1 MSFYISNYLNWI
13 HTIIIFIV
21 FQNLHLNKTCIE
33 RMIICGSWFGRS
45 FLLVNFF
52 FVSCWF
58 VANTT
63 KCILRFHTLDHL
75 YQSSWMNIY
84 IHLFLIISLTSTWFF
99 GPLKAEKINR
109 ITNCEI
115 CLLSAINLPREKD
128 FLNRIKYLNIIL
140 MRILF
145 QLNVVFIDR
154 LVNTRYH
161 LVITLVIKTINK
173 AKTRRKIW
181 TKTFHASKNNIQH
194 PSSPEIRFL
203 SCIKIFVHL
212 MSVLASCTPSKKVVL
227 WSLVV

>member
-1 MSFYISNYLNWI
+1 MHKFIFPQAPLKWFCLFYISNYLNWI

-99 GPLKAEKINR
+99 GPLKAEKLIV
-109 ITNCEI
+109 
-115 CLLSAINLPREKD
+115 LLIV
-128 FLNRIKYLNIIL
+128 KYAFYL
-140 MRILF
+140 
-145 QLNVVFIDR
+145 QL
-154 LVNTRYH
+154 
-161 LVITLVIKTINK
+161 
-173 AKTRRKIW
+173 
-181 TKTFHASKNNIQH
+181 TFHAKKISLIA
-194 PSSPEIRFL
+194 L
-203 SCIKIFVHL
+203 SI
-212 MSVLASCTPSKKVVL
+212 
-227 WSLVV
+227 

>member
-1 MSFYISNYLNWI
+1 MHKFIFPQAPVKWFCLFYLNWI
-13 HTIIIFIV
+13 HTIIFFIV

-99 GPLKAEKINR
+99 GPLKAEKLIV
-109 ITNCEI
+109 
-115 CLLSAINLPREKD
+115 LLIV
-128 FLNRIKYLNIIL
+128 KYAFYL
-140 MRILF
+140 
-145 QLNVVFIDR
+145 QL
-154 LVNTRYH
+154 
-161 LVITLVIKTINK
+161 
-173 AKTRRKIW
+173 
-181 TKTFHASKNNIQH
+181 TFHAKKISLIA
-194 PSSPEIRFL
+194 L
-203 SCIKIFVHL
+203 SI
-212 MSVLASCTPSKKVVL
+212 
-227 WSLVV
+227 

>member
-1 MSFYISNYLNWI
+1 MHKFIFPQAPVKWFCLFYISNYLNWI
-13 HTIIIFIV
+13 PTIIIFIV

-99 GPLKAEKINR
+99 GPLKAEKSNR

-145 QLNVVFIDR
+145 QLNVVFIDISIGEYQISFSNN
-154 LVNTRYH
+154 LSYKNY
-161 LVITLVIKTINK
+161 KQGQDEEKNMNK
-173 AKTRRKIW
+173 NFSRI
-181 TKTFHASKNNIQH
+181 
-194 PSSPEIRFL
+194 
-203 SCIKIFVHL
+203 
-212 MSVLASCTPSKKVVL
+212 
-227 WSLVV
+227 

>member
-58 VANTT
+58 VANIT

-154 LVNTRYH
+154 LVNSRYH
-161 LVITLVIKTINK
+161 LVITLVIKTRP
-173 AKTRRKIW
+173 RRGEKYEQKLFTHLRIIYDIPHPP
-181 TKTFHASKNNIQH
+181 KSGFYHA
-194 PSSPEIRFL
+194 
-203 SCIKIFVHL
+203 
-212 MSVLASCTPSKKVVL
+212 
-227 WSLVV
+227 

>member
-1 MSFYISNYLNWI
+1 MHFTFSYTGSPLSVKLDEYLYTSFSNY
-13 HTIIIFIV
+13 IINQYMIFRS
-21 FQNLHLNKTCIE
+21 IE
-33 RMIICGSWFGRS
+33 GR
-45 FLLVNFF
+45 
-52 FVSCWF
+52 
-58 VANTT
+58 
-63 KCILRFHTLDHL
+63 
-75 YQSSWMNIY
+75 
-84 IHLFLIISLTSTWFF
+84 
-99 GPLKAEKINR
+99 KANR

-115 CLLSAINLPREKD
+115 CLLSAINLPREKN

-140 MRILF
+140 MRIFFNWMWYLS
-145 QLNVVFIDR
+145 IYR